1 MGRFLAIL
9 ALVSTHGSAARRFAM
24 NAARMLLAGPLL
36 LALAGCLEV
45 DTHIAVNGDGSGTI
59 TERVEIK
66 GAMAQMMKQMGQG
79 SGEFVNQAKLQQRAA
94 ELGEGV
100 SVASASPLPP
110 AEGVGAVA
118 MFAFEDLNTVRLAHN
133 PVEDMETG
141 GADAASAPHGEQP
154 SPTMRFGFEPGP
166 PATITIDLAL
176 PQPGDASPGGP
187 GPAGSTATAMA
198 QEMLDGFKA
207 MLEGMRIVTVLSVA
221 GEILETNAAY
231 RDGNRVTLLD
241 LPLDKLLDTDP
252 ALAEKLQPGTDIAT
266 MKAALERVAGMKIE
280 LAPQVRIVFAPGPT
294 QATTTPMPAAT
305 MAPTARILSAAN

>member
-1 MGRFLAIL
+1 
-9 ALVSTHGSAARRFAM
+9 M
-24 NAARMLLAGPLL
+24 NAARTLLAGSLM

-59 TERVEIK
+59 TERVEVK

-100 SVASASPLPP
+100 SVASASPLPHT
-110 AEGVGAVA
+110 EGVGAVA
-118 MFAFEDLNTVRLAHN
+118 VFAFRDLNTVRLAHN

-141 GADAASAPHGEQP
+141 GADAASVPHGEQQ
-154 SPTMRFGFEPGP
+154 SPTMRFRFEPGP
-166 PATITIDLAL
+166 PAAVTIDLAV
-176 PQPGDASPGGP
+176 PPPGVASSGGP
-187 GPAGSTATAMA
+187 GPPGSAAMA
-198 QEMLDGFKA
+198 TEMLEGFKA

-221 GEILETNAAY
+221 GEILETNATY

-241 LPLDKLLDTDP
+241 LPLDTLLDTDP

-280 LAPQVRIVFAPGPT
+280 LAPQVRIVFAPGPI
-294 QATTTPMPAAT
+294 QAATTPVLATT
-305 MAPTARILSAAN
+305 MAPAARILSAAN